1 MSLSSI
7 AASASCSFLRK
18 SNPVTISLLSGCY
31 HWDFIHHDTDVW
43 EVYKPVSDTITRPEV
58 GMTWIFHDWSGD
70 STQSIRTRMRPS
82 ISYLFRILF
91 NGYMY
96 YIVFQWGICVLG
108 ELGADNYVSFFKFMK
123 IEFFFVALY
132 LAYVRHKWYLD
143 MRLQS
148 IQWIT
153 VNP

>member
-1 MSLSSI
+1 
-7 AASASCSFLRK
+7 
-18 SNPVTISLLSGCY
+18 
-31 HWDFIHHDTDVW
+31 
-43 EVYKPVSDTITRPEV
+43 
-58 GMTWIFHDWSGD
+58 
-70 STQSIRTRMRPS
+70 MRPS

-108 ELGADNYVSFFKFMK
+108 ELGWTIMSVFQIHENRFFFF
-123 IEFFFVALY
+123 FFFVALY
-132 LAYVRHKWYLD
+132 SAYVRHKWYLD

>member
-1 MSLSSI
+1 
-7 AASASCSFLRK
+7 
-18 SNPVTISLLSGCY
+18 
-31 HWDFIHHDTDVW
+31 
-43 EVYKPVSDTITRPEV
+43 
-58 GMTWIFHDWSGD
+58 
-70 STQSIRTRMRPS
+70 MRPS

>member
-1 MSLSSI
+1 
-7 AASASCSFLRK
+7 
-18 SNPVTISLLSGCY
+18 
-31 HWDFIHHDTDVW
+31 
-43 EVYKPVSDTITRPEV
+43 
-58 GMTWIFHDWSGD
+58 
-70 STQSIRTRMRPS
+70 MRPS

-108 ELGADNYVSFFKFMK
+108 ELGADNYVSFFQ
-123 IEFFFVALY
+123 IHENRVFFVALY